1 MKQSNK
7 ELVGMMELA
16 ARDMTLAEFEA
27 MAETEKGDLKWVNM
41 PYLKT
46 TESFVR
52 WKELTDFEFEHWEQI
67 EVKSRNILRLKSRSS
82 VAEPMIIN
90 KGGWLFP
97 QKIYCQN
104 PNYLTAASNHR
115 VDLDEFVL
123 RQPLCHS
130 LYTRYKF
137 VVEDLLPKCI
147 HAKLRNNKS
156 VKIVSLGSGTGDDV
170 MQAMKL
176 FGPQVTLVCY
186 EIDTA
191 AIEIGRQMAK
201 DRGLEKQ
208 VEFKHA
214 SLRQCSAE
222 QADIAIMVGIIC
234 SLPDMMAEILAK
246 VARKCLKQEGTL
258 IVSAASDK
266 VGWGDPLSRFMSEYC
281 ANLFL
286 EHRNAGRM
294 ERILTRAGY
303 EVVEVAREPLGFHW
317 FVTGNVIENERRQI
331 V

>member
-27 MAETEKGDLKWVNM
+27 MAKTEREGLKWVDM
-41 PYLKT
+41 PYLKST
-46 TESFVR
+46 KSFVR
-52 WKELTDFEFEHWEQI
+52 AQELTDFDYEHWDQI
-67 EVKSRNILRLKSRSS
+67 EVKRQNILRLKSRSS
-82 VAEPMIIN
+82 VIEPMIVN

-97 QKIYCQN
+97 QKVYCQN

-115 VDLDEFVL
+115 ADLDEFVL
-123 RQPLCHS
+123 RLPLCHS

-137 VVEDLLPKCI
+137 VAEELLPKCI
-147 HAKLRNNKS
+147 NARLRDNMS

-176 FGPQVTLVCY
+176 FGIQVTLICY
-186 EIDTA
+186 EIDPT
-191 AIEIGRQMAK
+191 AIEVGRQMAK

-246 VARKCLKQEGTL
+246 LARKCLKPDGTL

-266 VGWGDPLSRFMSEYC
+266 VSWGDPLSRFMSEYC

-286 EHRNAGRM
+286 EHRNAARM
-294 ERILTRAGY
+294 ERILSRAGY
-303 EVVEVAREPLGFHW
+303 EVVEVTREPSGFHW
-317 FVTGNVIENERRQI
+317 FVIGNVIEKDRGQA

>member
-1 MKQSNK
+1 MKQSNN

-16 ARDMTLAEFEA
+16 ARDMTLEEFEA

-46 TESFVR
+46 TESFIR
-52 WKELTDFEFEHWEQI
+52 AQELTDFDYEHWDQI
-67 EVKSRNILRLKSRSS
+67 EVKRQNILRLKSRSS
-82 VAEPMIIN
+82 VIEPMIVN

-97 QKIYCQN
+97 QKVYCQN

-115 VDLDEFVL
+115 ADLDEFVL
-123 RQPLCHS
+123 RLPLCHS

-137 VVEDLLPKCI
+137 VAEELLPKCI
-147 HAKLRNNKS
+147 NARLRDNMS

-170 MQAMKL
+170 MQ
-176 FGPQVTLVCY
+176 
-186 EIDTA
+186 
-191 AIEIGRQMAK
+191 
-201 DRGLEKQ
+201 
-208 VEFKHA
+208 EFKHA

-246 VARKCLKQEGTL
+246 LARKCLKPDGTL

-266 VGWGDPLSRFMSEYC
+266 VSWGDPLSRFMSEYC

-286 EHRNAGRM
+286 EHRNAARM
-294 ERILTRAGY
+294 ERILSRAGY
-303 EVVEVAREPLGFHW
+303 EVVEVTREPLGFHW
-317 FVTGNVIENERRQI
+317 FVTGNVIEKERGRA